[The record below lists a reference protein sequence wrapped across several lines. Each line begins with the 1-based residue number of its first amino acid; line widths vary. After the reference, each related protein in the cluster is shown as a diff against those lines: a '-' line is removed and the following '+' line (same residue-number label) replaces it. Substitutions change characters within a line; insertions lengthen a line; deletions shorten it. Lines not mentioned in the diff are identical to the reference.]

1 MDITLNLS
9 DLEMNVLQVA
19 VDHMVEHL
27 EGLISDGPYGE
38 EEDSLYRDRLKS
50 AERLRGIFA

>member
-1 MDITLNLS
+1 
-9 DLEMNVLQVA
+9 MNVLQDA

-38 EEDSLYRDRLKS
+38 EEDSLYRNRLKA